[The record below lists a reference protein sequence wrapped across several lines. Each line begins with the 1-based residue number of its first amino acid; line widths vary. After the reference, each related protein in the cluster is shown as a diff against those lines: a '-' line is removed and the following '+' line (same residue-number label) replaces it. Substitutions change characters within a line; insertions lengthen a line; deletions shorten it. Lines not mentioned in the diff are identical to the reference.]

1 MGNPMKFLI
10 VEDDALSA
18 ELLRLHLSAHG
29 TCYVAANGLMAV
41 EVVRRALEE
50 KDPFDAIFLDIMM
63 PQMNGHEVLEAIRAE
78 ENERGLDATSRTK
91 IIMVTAL
98 GDANNIMGAVR
109 QGCDGYIVKPLREEN
124 LLKELG
130 KLGLLQPA

>member
-1 MGNPMKFLI
+1 MKFLI

-18 ELLRLHLSAHG
+18 ELLRLHLSTHG
-29 TCYVAANGLMAV
+29 TCYIAANGLMTV
-41 EVVRRALEE
+41 EVVRTALEDN
-50 KDPFDAIFLDIMM
+50 DPFDAIFLDIMM

-78 ENERGLDATSRTK
+78 EKERGLDATGRAK

-98 GDANNIMGAVR
+98 GDASNIMGAVR

>member
-1 MGNPMKFLI
+1 MRFLI

-18 ELLRLHLSAHG
+18 ELLRIHLSAHG
-29 TCYVAANGLMAV
+29 TCYIAPNGLMAA
-41 EVVRRALEE
+41 EVVRAALED

-78 ENERGLDATSRTK
+78 EKERGLDGTSRTK

-98 GDANNIMGAVR
+98 GDANSIMGAVR
-109 QGCDGYIVKPLREEN
+109 HGCDGYIVKPLREEN
-124 LLKELG
+124 LLKELT